1 MIIRERKEGEFIYL
15 KQKTLTVTQ
24 YEIQFTKLSRYI
36 PEIVNTKEKRRRR
49 FLQGLNVE
57 IQDAL
62 VTARIDT
69 YAKTVEYAQRVED
82 SQVRLKEVRKSMR
95 KKVKRLENLK
105 EKVPSGLAEPQ
116 QTGFGGHSK
125 KRPNEA
131 STSISDRKKKPQARC
146 HYCRLTNHT
155 ESECWKKVGK
165 CSECGNSEHPTEK
178 CPVTKEE
185 P

>member
-1 MIIRERKEGEFIYL
+1 M
-15 KQKTLTVTQ
+15 
-24 YEIQFTKLSRYI
+24 
-36 PEIVNTKEKRRRR
+36 VNTEAKRKRH
-49 FLQGLNVE
+49 FLHGLNVE

-62 VTARIDT
+62 VTTSMDT
-69 YAKTVEYAQRVED
+69 YAEAVEYAQRIED

-95 KKVKRLENLK
+95 KKVKRLENPK

-131 STSISDRKKKPQARC
+131 GMSMSVRRQKPQERC
-146 HYCRLTNHT
+146 RHCRLTNHT
-155 ESECWKKVGK
+155 ESECWKKVGM

-178 CPVTKEE
+178 CPITKEE